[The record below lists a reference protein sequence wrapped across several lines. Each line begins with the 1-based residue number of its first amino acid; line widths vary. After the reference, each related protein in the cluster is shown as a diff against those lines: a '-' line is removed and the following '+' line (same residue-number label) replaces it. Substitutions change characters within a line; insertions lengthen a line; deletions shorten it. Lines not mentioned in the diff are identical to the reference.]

1 MVFNSLKVCFSDKVS
16 SYFSVL
22 LQSFLNSGKGC
33 GGGGIRDFAGGG
45 EIFLP
50 GEGNLRRS
58 DFDQLKSKL
67 SFQGV

>member
-1 MVFNSLKVCFSDKVS
+1 MVYNSLKVCFSDKVS

-45 EIFLP
+45 RFFYRVK
-50 GEGNLRRS
+50 GT
-58 DFDQLKSKL
+58 
-67 SFQGV
+67 